1 MRIGYGAAVI
11 SNAAIWCISV
21 LLAAV
26 LLQGTLYFV
35 PIVTALCLAGLVSVV
50 IVAMADKS
58 GKSKEW
64 YEGE

>member
-1 MRIGYGAAVI
+1 MKIGYGAAVI
-11 SNAAIWCISV
+11 GNAAIWCISV
-21 LLAAV
+21 LLVAV
-26 LLQGTLYFV
+26 FLQGTLYFFPV
-35 PIVTALCLAGLVSVV
+35 VTALCLAGLVSVA